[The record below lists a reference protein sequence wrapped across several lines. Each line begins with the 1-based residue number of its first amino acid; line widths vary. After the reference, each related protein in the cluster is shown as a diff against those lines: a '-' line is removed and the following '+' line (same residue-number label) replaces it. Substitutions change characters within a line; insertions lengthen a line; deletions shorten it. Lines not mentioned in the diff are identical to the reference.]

1 MRAHRRIIAI
11 APTVRRLRRLGML
24 TAVALSGGCFAIS
37 ADPACP
43 VELLVGDAGPVSAN
57 ERDPGGIP
65 SYLWEVFPTDAGTF
79 GNAAAANTTFTAQR
93 AGPATIRLTA
103 SDGLFQV
110 VADCTTQIIEGP
122 VEVALSA
129 SPSTAESGDAVTL
142 VCTSTGATPAAS
154 LVIQQTDGPTIEL
167 INLGP
172 GSARF
177 TAADA
182 GTLTFDCV
190 GETAGGLG
198 GDPATVVVTVN
209 EAAAEPDDGGGGRS
223 GDGRR

>member
-1 MRAHRRIIAI
+1 MRTHSLTTVIVPA
-11 APTVRRLRRLGML
+11 VRRLRIICAL

-37 ADPACP
+37 ANPSCP
-43 VELLVGDAGPVSAN
+43 VELVVGDAGPVAAN

-65 SYLWEVFPTDAGTF
+65 SYLWEVIPSDAGTF
-79 GNAAAANTTFTAQR
+79 GSPAAADTTFTAQR

-110 VADCTTQIIEGP
+110 VADCTTQIIEGL

-129 SPSTAESGDAVTL
+129 SPVTAVSGDAVTL
-142 VCTSTGATPAAS
+142 TCTSTGATPAAA
-154 LVIQQTDGPTIEL
+154 LVIQQTNGLTIEL
-167 INLGP
+167 TSLGP

-177 TAADA
+177 TAEDV
-182 GTLTFDCV
+182 GILTFECV

-198 GDPATVVVTVN
+198 GDPATVVVTVD
-209 EAAAEPDDGGGGRS
+209 EAVTEPDDGDGGRS